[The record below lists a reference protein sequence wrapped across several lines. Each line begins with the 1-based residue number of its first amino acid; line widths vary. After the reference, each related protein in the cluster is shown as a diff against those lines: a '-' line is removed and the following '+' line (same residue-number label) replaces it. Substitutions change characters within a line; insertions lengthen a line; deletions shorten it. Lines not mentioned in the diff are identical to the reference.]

1 MLSCISI
8 YVEVEIVCTSFI
20 YVKVSS
26 DCKYLVTQID
36 FEVGHELF
44 SCSGK
49 RLLDPGY
56 TRTMHWQ
63 ALSQDEHL
71 PELKPNQMIPVTEVC

>member
-1 MLSCISI
+1 MLI
-8 YVEVEIVCTSFI
+8 YVQVQINFEIFI
-20 YVKVSS
+20 CRKVSS
-26 DCKYLVTQID
+26 DCKYLVTQMD

-44 SCSGK
+44 SSSGK

-71 PELKPNQMIPVTEVC
+71 PELKPNQLIPVIEVC